1 MSDEV
6 VKLTDKQQMFVKE
19 YLIDLN
25 ATQAALRAGYSE
37 KTAYSIG
44 HENLKKPEIAAAIT
58 KAFSAR
64 ANKVEVTADYVFSTI
79 IDTIERCKQEEPV
92 LDKDGNE
99 TGEYVFNAAAT
110 LKGAELLGKHLK
122 LFTDKVEHSGEVE
135 LNLAKRLQAAQ
146 GSAKI
151 ESTD

>member
-79 IDTIERCKQEEPV
+79 IDTIERCK
-92 LDKDGNE
+92 KDGNE